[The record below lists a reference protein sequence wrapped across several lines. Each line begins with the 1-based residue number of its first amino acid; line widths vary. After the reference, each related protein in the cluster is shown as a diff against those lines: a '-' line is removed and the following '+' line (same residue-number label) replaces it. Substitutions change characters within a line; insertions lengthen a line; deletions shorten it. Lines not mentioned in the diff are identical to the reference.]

1 MNTLQRISRTI
12 LITFVSLF
20 VVFFIYANLE
30 EPSLA
35 DRLKLEPISLAVFN
49 VSTTMSSQDSASL
62 ATKLSTAE
70 GITAATVNRSTA
82 TVSATY
88 HPTATSEAAIR
99 MILENQHLAPEK
111 IEFSK
116 FDGPKCPIP
125 MGYIDF
131 FTDIKKA
138 LCVR

>member
-1 MNTLQRISRTI
+1 MNTLRRISKTI
-12 LITFVSLF
+12 LITTFGLF
-20 VVFFIYANLE
+20 MVFFIYANLE

-49 VSTTMSSQDSASL
+49 VNTTMSAQDSTTL
-62 ATKLSTAE
+62 ANTLSTTQ

-88 HPTATSEAAIR
+88 HATETSEEAIR
-99 MILENQHLAPEK
+99 EIISKQKLAPTK
-111 IEFSK
+111 VEFAK

-131 FTDIKKA
+131 FTDVKKT
-138 LCVR
+138 LCIR

>member
-1 MNTLQRISRTI
+1 MDTLQRIAKTS
-12 LITFVSLF
+12 LITLFGLF

-35 DRLKLEPISLAVFN
+35 DRLKLEPISLAAFN
-49 VSTTMSSQDSASL
+49 VTPTMSVQDSATL
-62 ATKLSTAE
+62 AIIFSKTS

-88 HPTATSEAAIR
+88 HARETSEEIIR
-99 MILENQHLAPEK
+99 EIIASQKLAPTT
-111 IEFSK
+111 IEFAK

-131 FTDIKKA
+131 FTDIKKT